1 MKLSLPFKFLEGMK
15 LSIPLPA
22 LGEKTKTLISL
33 HYTDKVIR
41 LLELG
46 KDKKPLSEPIE
57 VSLEGKDKENV
68 LRELVQEYKLSGKK
82 VIACIPVNDGL
93 LKFYKYPASMSKKD
107 LQSAIEWS
115 IKRELSAMKEETYY
129 DYFTLE
135 PRAEEKQVGAVLV
148 LSRKET
154 VESIREMVENAGL
167 RLHILDYEVVA
178 IINYGLY
185 HKLPVPFS
193 ILYIDYNYSILTT
206 YSPTNISYYVTYWS
220 FSEFLKSRDEES
232 LESFFA
238 EIRNIVVLNDLS
250 SMYVAGP
257 IIADEEMLTRI
268 MENLPILGLLD
279 LEELKPNF
287 FIPYILS
294 IRGMEG

>member
-1 MKLSLPFKFLEGMK
+1 MKIGLALPPILKG
-15 LSIPLPA
+15 
-22 LGEKTKTLISL
+22 TKTIVGLQF
-33 HYTDKVIR
+33 TDKVIR

-46 KDKKPLSEPIE
+46 KDKKPASEPIE
-57 VSLEGKDKENV
+57 VALEGGDRAAVLKD
-68 LRELVQEYKLSGKK
+68 LVQKRGLSGKK
-82 VIACIPVNDGL
+82 VVACIPVNDGL
-93 LKFYKYPASMSKKD
+93 LKFYKYPAAMSKKD

-129 DYFTLE
+129 DYFILE
-135 PRAEEKQVGAVLV
+135 PVAGEKQVGVVLV
-148 LSRKET
+148 LSRRET
-154 VESIREMVENAGL
+154 VEGIRRMLESAGL
-167 RLHILDYEVVA
+167 KLHALDYEVVA
-178 IINYGLY
+178 IVNYGLY
-185 HKLPVPFS
+185 HKLPVPYS

-206 YSPTNISYYVTYWS
+206 YSPTNISYYVTYWN
-220 FSEFLKSRDEES
+220 FLDFLKSGDEES

-257 IIADEEMLTRI
+257 IIASEELLTRT

-279 LEELKPNF
+279 LEGMKPNF